1 MAVDAQWADVVA
13 MLPFAADFK
22 DARGNASTFG
32 GLTEILDTV
41 GDPFGAGNAAY
52 FAGSAAGPNYSGG
65 TVDAYVDLSSNFS
78 IQFAFYPEDGGHG
91 NDNSVLLQVGNTG
104 DPDALR
110 IVCNGSSN
118 PCQLRVQYDSGAGWV
133 DLIGFVATDIS
144 DDAWH
149 WLQLDR
155 VTNTFT
161 LWIDGASYATATL
174 VAYPGG
180 QGMHIGRDNASAN
193 LFKGWISQV
202 RVTTN
207 DYRASHAEPTAAWP
221 RPTIT
226 GTVLDVAGLPVE
238 RVIFSFP
245 RAQAVHAISDQTTGV
260 YVAYP
265 TSYDEQM
272 VIRIDT
278 DTDPPVDG
286 VGVEN
291 GLIYD
296 RITPGSP

>member
-1 MAVDAQWADVVA
+1 MAVDAQWAGVAA
-13 MLPFAADFK
+13 MLPFAADFS
-22 DARGNASTFG
+22 DARGSVSNFG
-32 GLTEILDTV
+32 NLTEILNTV
-41 GDPFGAGNAAY
+41 GDPFGAGYAAY
-52 FAGSAAGPNYSGG
+52 FGGAAAGPNYSGG
-65 TVDAYVDLSSNFS
+65 TVDVYVDLSANFT
-78 IQFAFYPEDGGHG
+78 IQCAFYTEDGGHG
-91 NDNSVLLQVGNTG
+91 SADSVLVQVGETG
-104 DPDALR
+104 AQNALR
-110 IVCNGSSN
+110 IICNGSSN
-118 PCQLRVQYDSGAGWV
+118 PCQLRVQYDNGAGWT
-133 DLIGFVATDIS
+133 DLIAFVATNIT

-161 LWIDGASYATATL
+161 LWIDGVSYSTATL
-174 VAYPGG
+174 VAFPGG
-180 QGMHIGRDNASAN
+180 QGLHIGQDGFSAN

-207 DYRASHAEPTAAWP
+207 GYRASHAVPTAVWP

-226 GTVLDVAGLPVE
+226 GTVLDMAGLPVE
-238 RVIFSFP
+238 RAIFSFK
-245 RAQAVHAISDQTTGV
+245 RAQAVQAISDPITGV